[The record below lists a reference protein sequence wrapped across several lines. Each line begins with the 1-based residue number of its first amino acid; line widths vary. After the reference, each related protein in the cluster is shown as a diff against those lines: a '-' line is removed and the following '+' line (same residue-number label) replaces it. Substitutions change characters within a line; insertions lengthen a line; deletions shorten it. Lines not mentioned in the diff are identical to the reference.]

1 MKMLM
6 IHSCNLESDDTI
18 SCTITTTLVVSIRE
32 DDKLACLSPDDV
44 SISQSAGHMTEVETF
59 MASPH
64 SSLAF
69 VPNEEELK
77 ML

>member
-6 IHSCNLESDDTI
+6 IHSCNFESDDTI
-18 SCTITTTLVVSIRE
+18 SSTSTILVVSIRE